1 MKLDENSSGVE
12 SYPAGSDEYN
22 EVFETMVR
30 LYPDDATANLDA
42 SNVAMSR
49 GDIVFSAREY
59 VAKAGGTPEA
69 VYARGV
75 LAGLDKDYV
84 QARRLLS
91 QAQSMGVKEA
101 ADALEQIDKNG

>member
-1 MKLDENSSGVE
+1 MNFIVWRRAIRQAVTSIMRCSKPWFVS
-12 SYPAGSDEYN
+12 
-22 EVFETMVR
+22 
-30 LYPDDATANLDA
+30 YPDDATANLNA

-49 GDIVFSAREY
+49 GDLVSARKY

-75 LAGLDKDYV
+75 LAGTG
-84 QARRLLS
+84 QRLCTGHAACCR

-101 ADALEQIDKNG
+101 ADALEQINKIDKK

>member
-1 MKLDENSSGVE
+1 
-12 SYPAGSDEYN
+12 
-22 EVFETMVR
+22 MVR
-30 LYPDDATANLDA
+30 LNPDDATANLNA

-49 GDIVFSAREY
+49 GDLVSARKY

-101 ADALEQIDKNG
+101 ADALEQINKIDKK